1 MKCQKLLGTEKKKQ
15 MWIFLS
21 YIDPSNRNKKY
32 RLWNKASSLCSIHM
46 CVYDCLFGF
55 FMFLFINQLYNLGL
69 NLSFVFNLLQGTAQ
83 GAAVLWADW
92 EMSHSHSIIL
102 GLPAAGVS
110 GNTGQQISS
119 TN

>member
-1 MKCQKLLGTEKKKQ
+1 MKCQKLSGTEKKKQ

-21 YIDPSNRNKKY
+21 SIDPSNRSKKY
-32 RLWNKASSLCSIHM
+32 RPWNQASGLRCIHM
-46 CVYDCLFGF
+46 CVYDCLGF

-69 NLSFVFNLLQGTAQ
+69 NLGFVFNLLQGTAQ

-92 EMSHSHSIIL
+92 EMSHSHSVIL